1 MVKSKCD
8 NEQLNDNERYTIQPL
23 IDPNNESLTCFS
35 CDEIKKV
42 TLTEIHVDSHNQNNS
57 SITIQGSDI
66 LHTFHAYKRLFA
78 FEKGDFFCHATF
90 NVLTTDGQEHTLTI
104 KLPDA
109 ISYDGDLGIIHR
121 WLAKRGFVVG
131 KSHESKN
138 NKSGSLETFWHI
150 FDHRLD
156 CTATQNEWKQS
167 LGDAFQHLRRQYL
180 LSLDKFAKFYPNP
193 SDPNGKPFNVVAK
206 RDGTFIAVSNNR
218 KHRISLKPKDIQ
230 FSRWNIHLF
239 RNHIAQTLGIE
250 PSSDMVNADDR
261 LIRLGYY
268 RPSPDEKHPVY
279 WLRAINEVNFQCE
292 LSCLLLRHKSPFFLM
307 TGTRIDW
314 ERDLE
319 VQNGLIERHSPLFAL
334 SEVLEFRDGKFVTT
348 EVWHKAFE
356 PFRKHTLKS
365 ATDLVNVSRAF
376 KRRAKSFDVTFE
388 RIDDNMGTNP
398 NELSVMEQVRRMET
412 VVAQTGTKLGDYAS
426 PEEYESVLNRTLRE
440 YGITSMRAI
449 VEMEY

>member
-1 MVKSKCD
+1 M
-8 NEQLNDNERYTIQPL
+8 
-23 IDPNNESLTCFS
+23 
-35 CDEIKKV
+35 
-42 TLTEIHVDSHNQNNS
+42 
-57 SITIQGSDI
+57 
-66 LHTFHAYKRLFA
+66 
-78 FEKGDFFCHATF
+78 
-90 NVLTTDGQEHTLTI
+90 
-104 KLPDA
+104 
-109 ISYDGDLGIIHR
+109 
-121 WLAKRGFVVG
+121 
-131 KSHESKN
+131 
-138 NKSGSLETFWHI
+138 
-150 FDHRLD
+150 
-156 CTATQNEWKQS
+156 
-167 LGDAFQHLRRQYL
+167 
-180 LSLDKFAKFYPNP
+180 
-193 SDPNGKPFNVVAK
+193 VAK

-268 RPSPDEKHPVY
+268 RPSPDEKHPMY

-319 VQNGLIERHSPLFAL
+319 IQNGLIERHSPLFAL

-356 PFRKHTLKS
+356 PFREHTLKS
-365 ATDLVNVSRAF
+365 VTDLVNVSRAF

-412 VVAQTGTKLGDYAS
+412 VVAQAGTKLGDYAS
-426 PEEYESVLNRTLRE
+426 PEEYETVLNRTLRE
-440 YGITSMRAI
+440 YGITSLRAI